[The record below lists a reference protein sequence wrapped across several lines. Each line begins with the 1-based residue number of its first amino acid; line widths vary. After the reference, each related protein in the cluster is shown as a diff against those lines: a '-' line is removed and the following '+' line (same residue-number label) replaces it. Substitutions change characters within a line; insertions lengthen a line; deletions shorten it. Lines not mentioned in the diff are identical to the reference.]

1 MVIDD
6 QDGPTSPPRDALG
19 EILLRAY
26 AGDYHADLRFELV
39 SLLLVLAHDSRDGQ
53 RQLRRPAPAATT
65 VPP

>member
-1 MVIDD
+1 MIIDD

-53 RQLRRPAPAATT
+53 RQLR
-65 VPP
+65 